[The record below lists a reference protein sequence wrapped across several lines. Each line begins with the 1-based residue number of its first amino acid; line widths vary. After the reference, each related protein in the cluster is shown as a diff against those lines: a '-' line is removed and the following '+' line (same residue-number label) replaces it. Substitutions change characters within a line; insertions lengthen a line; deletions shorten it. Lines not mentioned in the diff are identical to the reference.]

1 MKHLTR
7 FVGVLTLFGAVGCG
21 ASPTFPSPNTPDGRA
36 VEVHAA
42 NTKSRKEALQVV
54 ATTSKVV
61 GIMSVIGGPP
71 MLVAG
76 ATTGD
81 QPAVAAGATMLAAGI
96 GLVATGYLLEMEARK
111 ARELQISQELQAFR
125 IYRRFC
131 QDLAMAPAGT
141 AHVLPAETTEC
152 RKYGYVVK

>member
-1 MKHLTR
+1 MNSLAR
-7 FVGVLTLFGAVGCG
+7 FVGVLLLFGAVGCG
-21 ASPTFPSPNTPDGRA
+21 ASPTFPNPNTPEGKA
-36 VEVHAA
+36 MEVQAA
-42 NTKSRKEALQVV
+42 NTKSRKEALQGV

-61 GIMSVIGGPP
+61 GIMSVLGGPP

-125 IYRRFC
+125 IFRRFC

-141 AHVLPAETTEC
+141 AAVFPAETKEC
-152 RKYGYVVK
+152 LKYGYVVK